1 MFKTTLFNKN
11 NNYRIMIT
19 KLKVL
24 ILRNRKIKKKKN
36 LKFFIDKTISNLHCR
51 KYLEILK
58 KEFKVTEKISL
69 KIMFFTLII
78 NLNEYIKYVSDNCE
92 YRSKFS
98 K

>member
-1 MFKTTLFNKN
+1 
-11 NNYRIMIT
+11 MIT

-58 KEFKVTEKISL
+58 KEFKLEGINIVITIR
-69 KIMFFTLII
+69 LIKKLLI
-78 NLNEYIKYVSDNCE
+78 NLSKEMHNKYTIIVV
-92 YRSKFS
+92 
-98 K
+98 